1 MATLDSEAYAAHL
14 PGVPPWLN
22 KGDNAWQMI
31 AATLVGLQSMPG
43 LVILYA
49 SIVKKKWAV
58 NSAFMALYAF
68 AAVLICWVL
77 LCYRMAFGDKLLPFW
92 GKGAL
97 ALGQKY
103 LTLQAKVPEST
114 QFYSNGTV
122 ETPTD
127 EPLFP
132 MASLVYFQFNFAAIT
147 VILLAGSVLGRMN
160 IKAWMAFVPLWL
172 TFSYTV
178 GAFSLWGGGF
188 LYHWGVI
195 DYSGGYVIHLSSG
208 IAGLTAAYWVGPRIK
223 SDRERFP
230 PNNVLLMLAGAGLLW
245 MGWSGFNGGAPYAAN
260 IVSSIAVLNTNICAA
275 TSLLVW
281 TCLDVIF
288 FGKPSVIGAVQGM
301 MTGLVCITPGAGV
314 VQSWAAIAMGIL
326 SGSIP
331 WVSMMVLHKKSS
343 LLQKVDDTLGVFHTH
358 AVAGLLGGILTGLLA
373 EPALCRILLPVTNS
387 RGAFY
392 GGSGGMQLL
401 KQLVAALFV
410 IGWNVVSTTLILLG
424 IRLFIPLRMPE
435 EQLMIGDDAVHGE
448 EAYALWGDGEKYD
461 PTQHGWNASLY
472 REEITPSPYVNG
484 ARGVTI
490 NL

>member
-1 MATLDSEAYAAHL
+1 MNTTGAYGTHL
-14 PGVPPWLN
+14 PSVPEWLN
-22 KGDNAWQMI
+22 KGDNAWQMT
-31 AATLVGLQSMPG
+31 ASTLVGLQSMPG

-77 LCYRMAFGDKLLPFW
+77 LCYRMAFGDQLFLRF
-92 GKGAL
+92 GAKVQL
-97 ALGQKY
+97 ALV
-103 LTLQAKVPEST
+103 KV
-114 QFYSNGTV
+114 
-122 ETPTD
+122 
-127 EPLFP
+127 
-132 MASLVYFQFNFAAIT
+132 II
-147 VILLAGSVLGRMN
+147 ILRAVAGSVLGRMN
-160 IKAWMAFVPLWL
+160 IRAWMAFVPLWL

-208 IAGLTAAYWVGPRIK
+208 IAGFTAAYWVGPRLK

-230 PNNVLLMLAGAGLLW
+230 PNNILLMLAGAGLLW

-260 IVSSIAVLNTNICAA
+260 IAAPVAVLNTNISAA

-281 TCLDVIF
+281 TTLDVIF

-301 MTGLVCITPGAGV
+301 MTGLACITPGAGV
-314 VQSWAAIAMGIL
+314 VQSWAAIVYGVLA
-326 SGSIP
+326 GSVP
-331 WVSMMVLHKKSS
+331 WYTMMILHKKSA

-358 AVAGLLGGILTGLLA
+358 AVAGLMGGLLTGLLA
-373 EPALCRILLPVTNS
+373 EPTLCNILLPVTGQ

-392 GGSGGMQLL
+392 GENGGKQFL
-401 KQLVAALFV
+401 KQIVAALFV
-410 IGWNVVSTTLILLG
+410 IGWNLVSTTIILLV
-424 IRLFIPLRMPE
+424 IKIFMPLRMPDHE
-435 EQLMIGDDAVHGE
+435 LMIGDDAVHGE

-461 PTQHGWNASLY
+461 PDRHGAIFGAPELTPNDY
-472 REEITPSPYVNG
+472 RNG
-484 ARGVTI
+484 AARGVTI